1 LIRCESKHQEENL
14 KFLTEMTQLLRQM
27 SESHLI
33 DIWGPIPAPME
44 RKAGRY
50 QAHVVLLSQDR
61 AKMHFYVHQWW
72 AQLLQQK
79 PSTMKVTIDVDPQEL
94 S

>member
-1 LIRCESKHQEENL
+1 
-14 KFLTEMTQLLRQM
+14 
-27 SESHLI
+27 
-33 DIWGPIPAPME
+33 ME

-61 AKMHFYVHQWW
+61 AKMHFYIRQWW
-72 AQLLQQK
+72 QNLLHQK
-79 PSTMKVTIDVDPQEL
+79 PSNMKVTIDVDPQEL

>member
-1 LIRCESKHQEENL
+1 
-14 KFLTEMTQLLRQM
+14 MTQLLRQTA
-27 SESHLI
+27 EDNLI

-61 AKMHFYVHQWW
+61 AKMHFYIRQWW
-72 AQLLQQK
+72 QQLLHSK
-79 PSTMKVTIDVDPQEL
+79 PSTMKITIDVDPQEL

>member
-1 LIRCESKHQEENL
+1 
-14 KFLTEMTQLLRQM
+14 MTQLLRQTA
-27 SESHLI
+27 EENLI

-61 AKMHFYVHQWW
+61 AKMHFYIRQWW
-72 AQLLQQK
+72 QQLLHSK